1 MAFHV
6 PRAPGFSQMLK
17 DGAKVR
23 KTVFNY
29 LYQRNYKINLFT
41 ILTIKRKTKKGLQ
54 FRNHHNFCHNRIDL
68 QKKSSQ
74 VKNPQISAVSV
85 ARKVTNSLRHT

>member
-41 ILTIKRKTKKGLQ
+41 ILTIKRKTKKGL
-54 FRNHHNFCHNRIDL
+54 
-68 QKKSSQ
+68 SSETTT
-74 VKNPQISAVSV
+74 ISAIIELIYKK
-85 ARKVTNSLRHT
+85 KVLRSKTHKYLQ